1 MKNPKYNEDLEESK
15 RIPLLIVKGT
25 PPDEYINRRASAT
38 ETTTQTQ
45 QTATDVQASS
55 NADKVSNAPKKEE
68 IKDEGSKDTQNDFKK
83 FLKSRKIRTKSVLS
97 SPSR

>member
-1 MKNPKYNEDLEESK
+1 MNIST
-15 RIPLLIVKGT
+15 GG
-25 PPDEYINRRASAT
+25 ASAA

-83 FLKSRKIRTKSVLS
+83 FLKSRKDTDKISIEQPQQINNLNQMINGEYAKQIWFLILS
-97 SPSR
+97 RE